1 MFVKKNFFSVKIERF
16 FMSRHSALEKFGRS
30 GNPALNAATFSDA
43 ARQAPM
49 DAGNRATMSLEGTVN
64 KTGILLLLVVLSGAW
79 TWNLFFESGNSATVM
94 PMMLVGG
101 IGGFIFA
108 LVTIFKKHWSGITAP
123 IYAVLQGLF
132 LGGISAI
139 YESQFDGIVVQAV
152 GLTLGTLSS
161 LLVLYKT
168 GIVKPTEN
176 FRLMV
181 TSATMGIGLL
191 YLVSMIMNMFG
202 SSIGFIH
209 SNGLFGIG
217 FSLFVVAIAALNLVL
232 DFDFIE
238 QGSEQGAPK
247 YMEWFGAFSLMV
259 TLIWLY
265 LEMLRLLAKMR
276 SR

>member
-1 MFVKKNFFSVKIERF
+1 
-16 FMSRHSALEKFGRS
+16 MSNHKALNMFGRS
-30 GNPALNAATFSDA
+30 GNPALKADTFSQS
-43 ARQAPM
+43 ARGTSSSGGIQSMAS
-49 DAGNRATMSLEGTVN
+49 GTMTLQGTVN
-64 KTGILLLLVVLSGAW
+64 KTGILLALVVLSATY
-79 TWNLFFESGNSATVM
+79 TWNLFFESGDAGSVM
-94 PMMLVGG
+94 PLAIGGALV
-101 IGGFIFA
+101 GFIFA
-108 LVTIFKKHWSGITAP
+108 LITIFKKQWAGTTAP
-123 IYAVLQGLF
+123 IYALAEGLF
-132 LGGISAI
+132 LGAISAI
-139 YESQFDGIVVQAV
+139 FEAQYPGIVIQAV
-152 GLTLGTLSS
+152 GLTLGTLAS
-161 LLVLYKT
+161 LLFLYKT

-191 YLVSMIMNMFG
+191 YLVSMLMNMFG
-202 SSIGFIH
+202 SGGVGFIH

-238 QGSEQGAPK
+238 QGSEMGAPK

-265 LEMLRLLAKMR
+265 LEMLRLLAKLR

>member
-1 MFVKKNFFSVKIERF
+1 
-16 FMSRHSALEKFGRS
+16 MSKHSALEKFGRS
-30 GNPALNAATFSDA
+30 GNPALNATTFSEA
-43 ARQAPM
+43 ARHAPT

-64 KTGILLLLVVLSGAW
+64 KTSILLLLVVLSGAW
-79 TWNLFFESGNSATVM
+79 TWNLFFESGNSSTVM

-132 LGGISAI
+132 LGGISAM

>member
-1 MFVKKNFFSVKIERF
+1 
-16 FMSRHSALEKFGRS
+16 MSRHSALEKFGRS
-30 GNPALNAATFSDA
+30 GNPALNATTFSDA
-43 ARQAPM
+43 AARS
-49 DAGNRATMSLEGTVN
+49 GGESGSVATMSLGGTVN
-64 KTGILLLLVVLSGAW
+64 KTGILLLLVVLSASW
-79 TWNLFFESGNSATVM
+79 TWNLFFESNNAATVM
-94 PMMLVGG
+94 PLMITGG

-108 LVTIFKKHWSGITAP
+108 LITIFKKNWSGITAP
-123 IYAVLQGLF
+123 AYAVLQGLF
-132 LGGISAI
+132 LGGISAM
-139 YESQFDGIVVQAV
+139 YEAQFDGIVIQAI
-152 GLTLGTLSS
+152 GLTLGTLTS
-161 LLVLYKT
+161 LLLLYKT

-191 YLVSMIMNMFG
+191 YLVSMVMNMFG

-238 QGSEQGAPK
+238 QGAEQGAPK

-265 LEMLRLLAKMR
+265 LEMLRLLAKLR